1 MKKSTIL
8 TFATAVAIVATSA
21 GTFAAWD
28 QLEDT
33 SDVANLVVGTPV
45 TVQAGTLT
53 TFSDVI
59 IFFLFCISC
68 LFVVFAFFF

>member
-28 QLEDT
+28 QKIHLM
-33 SDVANLVVGTPV
+33 
-45 TVQAGTLT
+45 
-53 TFSDVI
+53 
-59 IFFLFCISC
+59 
-68 LFVVFAFFF
+68 

>member
-33 SDVANLVVGTPV
+33 SDVANLVVGT
-45 TVQAGTLT
+45 
-53 TFSDVI
+53 
-59 IFFLFCISC
+59 C
-68 LFVVFAFFF
+68 LLYTSFNVKASVPLFAFLSYRTFCHR